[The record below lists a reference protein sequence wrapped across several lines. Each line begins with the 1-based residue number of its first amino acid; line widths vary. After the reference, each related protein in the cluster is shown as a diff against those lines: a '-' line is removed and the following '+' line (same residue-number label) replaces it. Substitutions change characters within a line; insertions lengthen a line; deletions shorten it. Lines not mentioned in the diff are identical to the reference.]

1 MAPREPPTPRGPA
14 HSHQRRNAV
23 DEDILARTG
32 RAVRADQ
39 AREQRG
45 DQTERSCFYCL
56 EGWVFLGPIG
66 HDGDEVIEAIRCRCC
81 NGTGQIANY

>member
-39 AREQRG
+39 AQESSEETRPSVAAS
-45 DQTERSCFYCL
+45 T
-56 EGWVFLGPIG
+56 V
-66 HDGDEVIEAIRCRCC
+66 
-81 NGTGQIANY
+81 